1 MKYSSCKGE
10 NLLLGILVCF
20 QKTLLLHFASYG
32 LFPYQI
38 LLPALSIENMCLVGV
53 VMYMHLVITG
63 NLVCYALPLFN
74 AFGFKLFFRIRLC
87 TSVTENEV
95 ARAKNLLK
103 TNMLLQLD
111 GETYKRF
118 LFLVE
123 VYADNWSIFSPI
135 SGSTPIC
142 EDIGRQMLCYKRR
155 IPIPE
160 LEARIEVS
168 GTRVATF
175 KLGP

>member
-1 MKYSSCKGE
+1 MLPKPP
-10 NLLLGILVCF
+10 LLLSCCF
-20 QKTLLLHFASYG
+20 CISCALFSYQVLLSAVPIEKMCLG
-32 LFPYQI
+32 R
-38 LLPALSIENMCLVGV
+38 LPAVEAHSPLACRRSALS
-53 VMYMHLVITG
+53 
-63 NLVCYALPLFN
+63 N
-74 AFGFKLFFRIRLC
+74 AFGSEPFFRIRLC

-111 GETYKRF
+111 GETYRAFFFSF
-118 LFLVE
+118 LHL
-123 VYADNWSIFSPI
+123 YADNWSLFSPAL
-135 SGSTPIC
+135 GSTPIC

-168 GTRVATF
+168 GSPVVNF
-175 KLGP
+175 